1 MHDENLGQD
10 NYNSHH
16 GYQGYHEYFGFE
28 EPPFSLTPDTLF
40 FLNQQ
45 SHRDALNTML
55 VALKHCEGFIKIVGE
70 VGTGK
75 TLLCRILLSRLNA
88 DFVTAYIPNPYL
100 TPEELKGFVAQEIGA
115 DVQNDMPAHELMS
128 AIYRRLLQHARN
140 HKQVVLVVDEAQA
153 MPRETIECLRLL
165 TNLETEKRKLL
176 QVVIIGQPELDSLLA
191 RSDLRQLKQRI
202 IFSERLVPFSRK
214 GVSEYIAHRLGSAG
228 GKDGA
233 IFSGSAKRL
242 IYYGSGGIPRLI
254 NIIAHKALICAYGKG
269 HKRVNS
275 WHVAKAIADTQE
287 CRWFG
292 KFCAWNCRVIST
304 PAMASSVLF
313 VSQLG
318 VAASWFGGLI

>member
-1 MHDENLGQD
+1 M
-10 NYNSHH
+10 
-16 GYQGYHEYFGFE
+16 YHEYFGFE

-115 DVQNDMPAHELMS
+115 DVQHDMPAHELMS
-128 AIYRRLLQHARN
+128 AIYRRLMQLARN

-176 QVVIIGQPELDSLLA
+176 QVVILGQPELDQLLA

-202 IFSERLVPFSRK
+202 IFSERLLPFSKK
-214 GVSEYIAHRLGSAG
+214 GTSEYIAHRLSSAG
-228 GKDGA
+228 GREPT
-233 IFSGSAKRL
+233 IFSAGAKQL

-254 NIIAHKALICAYGKG
+254 NILAHKALICAYGKG
-269 HKRVNS
+269 HRKING
-275 WHVAKAIADTQE
+275 WHVAKAISDTHE
-287 CRWFG
+287 CHWFG
-292 KFCAWNCRVIST
+292 KFCAWNRRLLSS
-304 PAMASSVLF
+304 PAIASSLF
-313 VSQLG
+313 VVMNLG
-318 VAASWFGGLI
+318 FIAQWLEGVPL

>member
-1 MHDENLGQD
+1 MYQD
-10 NYNSHH
+10 FF
-16 GYQGYHEYFGFE
+16 QFE
-28 EPPFSLTPDTLF
+28 EPPFSITPDTLF

-75 TLLCRILLSRLNA
+75 TLLCRILLSRLNS

-115 DVQNDMPAHELMS
+115 EVNDDMPAHELMS
-128 AIYRRLLQHARN
+128 AIYRRLMQLARN
-140 HKQVVLVVDEAQA
+140 QKQVVLVVDEAQA

-176 QVVIIGQPELDSLLA
+176 QVVILGQPELENLLS

-202 IFSERLVPFSRK
+202 IFSERLQPFTRK
-214 GVSEYIAHRLGSAG
+214 GVREYIQHRLSSAG
-228 GKDGA
+228 AQQKLFSKGA
-233 IFSGSAKRL
+233 MNLVYF
-242 IYYGSGGIPRLI
+242 GSGGIPRLI
-254 NIIAHKALICAYGKG
+254 NILSHKALIAAYGKG
-269 HKRVNS
+269 NKTVSS

-287 CRWFG
+287 SHWLGKLCALRCRFLSPP
-292 KFCAWNCRVIST
+292 R
-304 PAMASSVLF
+304 SVMT
-313 VSQLG
+313 
-318 VAASWFGGLI
+318 GGQV